1 MIFEPNFKF
10 PPTLQK
16 KLSELDDVADELL
29 IKSKQFGKVYIV
41 TNAAQGWVELSAN
54 RFLPKV
60 YQTLQRDVT
69 IISARTKYEKLY
81 PKNY

>member
-1 MIFEPNFKF
+1 MA
-10 PPTLQK
+10 QK
-16 KLSELDDVADELL
+16 LEELDVAALSLL
-29 IKSKQFGKVYIV
+29 KKSKLLGKVYIV
-41 TNAAQGWVELSAN
+41 TNAAQGWVEMSAK

-60 YQTLQRDVT
+60 NGELHDIQ